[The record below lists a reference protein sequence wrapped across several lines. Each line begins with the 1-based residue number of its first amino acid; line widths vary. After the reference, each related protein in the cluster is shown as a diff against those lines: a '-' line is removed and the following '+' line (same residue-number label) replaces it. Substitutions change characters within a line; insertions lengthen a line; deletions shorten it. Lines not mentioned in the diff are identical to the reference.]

1 MTNKELRRLSRRDLL
16 EMLLDVSKEN
26 ERLRE
31 EVEQLQGQISRF
43 LTDHNRQNAHSA
55 QLKDTARIKKQ

>member
-26 ERLRE
+26 EKLRE
-31 EVEQLQGQISRF
+31 EVEQLQALIDNF
-43 LTDHNRQNAHSA
+43 TEDEA
-55 QLKDTARIKKQ
+55 